1 MIEMK
6 SAATVLRGTPAEVYN
21 RLAHPGAL
29 DTVLRQAVDKAK
41 ADGKDIP
48 ADLEKNLENISFTDE
63 SISIAAGP
71 AGKLTFRLGDCTPD
85 SDVQYVGDGT
95 PVALIL
101 DFNLTPEG
109 VDKSI
114 LSIMVQADMPYMLR
128 PMVQGP
134 LRKGLDALTNMLA
147 QIPSWR

>member
-1 MIEMK
+1 MK
-6 SAATVLRGTPAEVYN
+6 SPAPLQRGPTAEVFN

-48 ADLEKNLENISFTDE
+48 ADLEKNLENISFTDD

-101 DFNLTPEG
+101 DFKLTPEG

>member
-1 MIEMK
+1 M
-6 SAATVLRGTPAEVYN
+6 
-21 RLAHPGAL
+21 
-29 DTVLRQAVDKAK
+29 
-41 ADGKDIP
+41 
-48 ADLEKNLENISFTDE
+48 
-63 SISIAAGP
+63 
-71 AGKLTFRLGDCTPD
+71 
-85 SDVQYVGDGT
+85 
-95 PVALIL
+95 ALIL

>member
-6 SAATVLRGTPAEVYN
+6 SAATVLRGTPSEVYN

-41 ADGKDIP
+41 TDGKDIP
-48 ADLEKNLENISFTDE
+48 ADLEKNLENISFTDD

-71 AGKLTFRLGDCTPD
+71 VGKLTFRLGDCTPD